1 MKVIKMKEIDKP
13 TKRFC
18 IAWIFCTLTYLCMAL
33 FRSELYTSMIQND
46 HIEEQII
53 QRIDLLDKTI
63 VMLRYGI
70 IFLITGMILY
80 LLLHLLHATLQ
91 KDCRFIL
98 VVYALCFTIS
108 YVCVF
113 LFHIPKTTAF
123 APFAFLPEFLMLV
136 IFLAFVN
143 KMKKR
148 YLSIHISNS

>member
-1 MKVIKMKEIDKP
+1 MKEINKP

-46 HIEEQII
+46 RIEEQII

-108 YVCVF
+108 YDRFF
-113 LFHIPKTTAF
+113 LFHIPNTTAF
-123 APFAFLPEFLMLV
+123 APLAFLPEFLMLV

-143 KMKKR
+143 KIKKR

>member
-1 MKVIKMKEIDKP
+1 MKEINKP

-46 HIEEQII
+46 RIEEQII

-108 YVCVF
+108 YVCAICF
-113 LFHIPKTTAF
+113 SSRISDAGHLFS
-123 APFAFLPEFLMLV
+123 V
-136 IFLAFVN
+136 
-143 KMKKR
+143 R
-148 YLSIHISNS
+148 

>member
-1 MKVIKMKEIDKP
+1 MKVIKMKEINKP

-46 HIEEQII
+46 RIEEQII

-113 LFHIPKTTAF
+113 IPHPKNDSFCAICFSSRISDAGHLFS
-123 APFAFLPEFLMLV
+123 V
-136 IFLAFVN
+136 
-143 KMKKR
+143 R
-148 YLSIHISNS
+148 

>member
-1 MKVIKMKEIDKP
+1 MKEINKP

-46 HIEEQII
+46 RIEEQII

-91 KDCRFIL
+91 KDCR
-98 VVYALCFTIS
+98 
-108 YVCVF
+108 
-113 LFHIPKTTAF
+113 
-123 APFAFLPEFLMLV
+123 
-136 IFLAFVN
+136 
-143 KMKKR
+143 
-148 YLSIHISNS
+148 LSL

>member
-1 MKVIKMKEIDKP
+1 MKVIKMKEINKP

-46 HIEEQII
+46 RIEEQII

-98 VVYALCFTIS
+98 VVYALCFNIS

-113 LFHIPKTTAF
+113 LFQNQKTTAF

-143 KMKKR
+143 KIKKR

>member
-1 MKVIKMKEIDKP
+1 MKEINKP

-46 HIEEQII
+46 RIEEQII

-113 LFHIPKTTAF
+113 YSTSQKRQLLRHLLFF
-123 APFAFLPEFLMLV
+123 QNF
-136 IFLAFVN
+136 
-143 KMKKR
+143 
-148 YLSIHISNS
+148 

>member
-1 MKVIKMKEIDKP
+1 MKEINKP

-33 FRSELYTSMIQND
+33 FRSELYTSMI
-46 HIEEQII
+46 QII

-143 KMKKR
+143 KIKKR

>member
-1 MKVIKMKEIDKP
+1 MKEINKP

-46 HIEEQII
+46 RIEEQII

-113 LFHIPKTTAF
+113 LFHIPKRQLLRHLLF
-123 APFAFLPEFLMLV
+123 FQNF
-136 IFLAFVN
+136 
-143 KMKKR
+143 
-148 YLSIHISNS
+148 